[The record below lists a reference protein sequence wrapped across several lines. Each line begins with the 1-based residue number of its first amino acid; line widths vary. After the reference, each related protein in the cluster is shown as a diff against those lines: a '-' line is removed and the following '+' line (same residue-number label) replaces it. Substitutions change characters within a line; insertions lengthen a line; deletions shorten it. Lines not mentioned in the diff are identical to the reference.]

1 MSGIENVPLQNKSSA
16 LSCSELWMSGT
27 FVKSFHSQIL
37 CVLQI
42 WPSVTMHMWE
52 VMQCGGDSIDS

>member
-42 WPSVTMHMWE
+42 WPSV
-52 VMQCGGDSIDS
+52 IDYAHVRSNAVWWW